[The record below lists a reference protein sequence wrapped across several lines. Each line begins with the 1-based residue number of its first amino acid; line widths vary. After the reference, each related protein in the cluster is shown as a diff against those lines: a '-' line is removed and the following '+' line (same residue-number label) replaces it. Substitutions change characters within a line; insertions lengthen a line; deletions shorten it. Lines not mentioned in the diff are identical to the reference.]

1 VVYVVPPD
9 VVVVVVGLPVVEY
22 VVYVVEGY
30 VVLPPVEVVTEV
42 VVVIPS
48 PTTMVPFI
56 PEIAIKISR
65 PNSYD

>member
-1 VVYVVPPD
+1 VEVVPPD

-42 VVVIPS
+42 EVGIPS

-56 PEIAIKISR
+56 PKMICNQNQ
-65 PNSYD
+65 PNS